1 MLPADAQVAVITAIR
16 PPHIGRAAALRVAP
30 ARVRGGGGDGAD
42 RRAATRR
49 GMAEVDFG
57 LLGLWPDPPTGRRY
71 RVYGILV
78 TLG

>member
-1 MLPADAQVAVITAIR
+1 VTVRIVEPR
-16 PPHIGRAAALRVAP
+16 PGE
-30 ARVRGGGGDGAD
+30 
-42 RRAATRR
+42 
-49 GMAEVDFG
+49 MAEVDFG